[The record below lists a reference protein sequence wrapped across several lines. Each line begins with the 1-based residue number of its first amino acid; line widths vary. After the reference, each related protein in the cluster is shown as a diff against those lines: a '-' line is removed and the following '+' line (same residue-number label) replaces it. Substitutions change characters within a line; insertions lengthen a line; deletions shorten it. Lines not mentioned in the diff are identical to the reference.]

1 MIIESTM
8 FAVWLLAIISAA
20 MLGRGQEE
28 DCSASTFA
36 YCDDLCHSELRS
48 PIVVGITMLGDYADF
63 RCLAQ
68 SGVKVRILVNYLFT

>member
-1 MIIESTM
+1 ML
-8 FAVWLLAIISAA
+8 AVFLLAILSAA

-28 DCSASTFA
+28 DCSASTFS
-36 YCDDLCHSELRS
+36 YCDDLCHPELQS

-68 SGVKVRILVNYLFT
+68 SGVKVRILVN